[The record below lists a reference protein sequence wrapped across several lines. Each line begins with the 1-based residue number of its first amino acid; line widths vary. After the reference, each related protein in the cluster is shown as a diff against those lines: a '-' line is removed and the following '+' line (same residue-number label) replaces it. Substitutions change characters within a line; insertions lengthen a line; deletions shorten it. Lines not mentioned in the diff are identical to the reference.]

1 LKPRE
6 PVASHL
12 HNLIARRLTMFGL
25 SALGAVHTAL
35 ALVAVISGFAM
46 TFRFKG
52 IGTDLSLGW
61 TYVVCTTLACLTA
74 LGIFAHGGFGVPHA
88 LALMTLAVLAV
99 CLVAGKHRETSRLA
113 QYVET
118 LGYTTTLLFHMV
130 PATIEVTTRLPAGAP
145 LFDGPDDPGLQRV
158 LGFLLLAY
166 LLGIAFQ
173 VRHIWRTPMTWR
185 GTRLA

>member
-1 LKPRE
+1 
-6 PVASHL
+6 
-12 HNLIARRLTMFGL
+12 MFGL

-35 ALVAVISGFAM
+35 ALVAVVGGFAM

-52 IGTDLSLGW
+52 IGTHLPFGW
-61 TYVVCTTLACLTA
+61 TYVACTTLACLTA

-99 CLVAGKHRETSRLA
+99 CLVAGSRRETSRLA

-130 PATIEVTTRLPAGAP
+130 PAVIETTTRLPAGAP
-145 LFDGPDDPGLQRV
+145 LFAGPDDPGLEPV
-158 LGFLLLAY
+158 LGFLVLTY
-166 LLGIAFQ
+166 LLGVAFQ
-173 VRHIWRTPMTWR
+173 VRHIWRTPATWR
-185 GTRLA
+185 GTRLAS